1 MTIGQLLEC
10 IFGKVGALQGQ
21 RKDSTAF
28 DHSQDQIDEVYRQ
41 LGEFGYS
48 RHGSDVLING
58 MTGKQMPHAIFIG
71 PTYYQRLK
79 HMVED
84 KIHSRSTGPVQLLT
98 RQPVEGRSRDGGLRT
113 GEMERDAMISHGA
126 ASFLKD
132 RLFHQSDAYRVHVCD
147 TCGLFATG
155 DLKNNRFYCKS
166 CNTPNVSQVE
176 LPYATKLLFQELTA
190 IGATPRIL

>member
-1 MTIGQLLEC
+1 
-10 IFGKVGALQGQ
+10 
-21 RKDSTAF
+21 
-28 DHSQDQIDEVYRQ
+28 
-41 LGEFGYS
+41 
-48 RHGSDVLING
+48 

-155 DLKNNRFYCKS
+155 DLKNNRFFCKS